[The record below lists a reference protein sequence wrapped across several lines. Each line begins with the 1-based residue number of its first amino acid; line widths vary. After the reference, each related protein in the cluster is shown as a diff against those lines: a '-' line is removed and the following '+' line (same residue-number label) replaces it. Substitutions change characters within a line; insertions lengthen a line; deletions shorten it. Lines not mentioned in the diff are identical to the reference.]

1 MGVEANLKNAVYE
14 LYAARDITGSD
25 NKSTVYT
32 AGTLI
37 TQLVTD
43 ANGYAKV
50 TDLYPGYY
58 RLHEKTA
65 PLGYKTSSQDVYVTV
80 DKNTTQYLPEDEY
93 EGTIEVVKTF
103 GGKNVPEAQA
113 VFEIYDSKNNL
124 KETITTDTNG
134 VAQTSLLPYGA
145 YRIHQTKTT
154 DGYEMVPDKWVTI
167 DGSKTTYK
175 VESNDPEKHAAIA
188 VTKVT
193 RISDKE
199 TNIYT
204 KKEEYKA
211 EFQIINKETKK
222 VVETLVTDENGA
234 AQTGELQPGTYTVH
248 QTKGTKNYKIAE
260 DFDVTIKDGDKELH
274 KFEIDNPYDGPKVRI
289 KKTMVRNG
297 KSKPEPGAEFV
308 ILDESLV
315 KEFKDQTLATSEDRL
330 AYIEKLEKSNKEA
343 ILGTMVTDSEGSAAM
358 LLKDFTKDSGF
369 IVLQTRGVEDYD
381 LAAPQ
386 YSSEMKAKK
395 EDSGIVYEFTMSDD
409 FTKSAKISIKKQM
422 SLNKDKY
429 VPEAGARFQII
440 DPHGDVVDTL
450 TTDEKG
456 KQRRSR

>member
-1 MGVEANLKNAVYE
+1 M
-14 LYAARDITGSD
+14 
-25 NKSTVYT
+25 
-32 AGTLI
+32 
-37 TQLVTD
+37 
-43 ANGYAKV
+43 
-50 TDLYPGYY
+50 
-58 RLHEKTA
+58 
-65 PLGYKTSSQDVYVTV
+65 
-80 DKNTTQYLPEDEY
+80 
-93 EGTIEVVKTF
+93 
-103 GGKNVPEAQA
+103 
-113 VFEIYDSKNNL
+113 
-124 KETITTDTNG
+124 
-134 VAQTSLLPYGA
+134 
-145 YRIHQTKTT
+145 
-154 DGYEMVPDKWVTI
+154 
-167 DGSKTTYK
+167 
-175 VESNDPEKHAAIA
+175 
-188 VTKVT
+188 
-193 RISDKE
+193 
-199 TNIYT
+199 
-204 KKEEYKA
+204 
-211 EFQIINKETKK
+211 
-222 VVETLVTDENGA
+222 VETLVTDENGA

-456 KQRRSR
+456 EATSIPLAIGVYTLHQTYGDPKHEMMEDEDVVLIKSDVHKTVTFGPYNDDEKMIEIELTKRSKETKKLLNDAVYEIYDEDHDVVATLTTGTDGDGKAKCYLPYGKYTIRETVAPAGYNMDDAEEKAFELSAESTSVKITYDNAGNGTYKFEQTDSPVPGTDQSE